1 MCVISLGCAT
11 SGGPQH
17 QLVKLPKRR
26 ASKGDN
32 DDGEEFNEKS
42 SKCVLSITEVALLR
56 LAIEEKTQK
65 KEKESASLCEF
76 FGEF

>member
-17 QLVKLPKRR
+17 QLVKLPKGR

-42 SKCVLSITEVALLR
+42 SKCVLSITEASPCDR
-56 LAIEEKTQK
+56 GKNPEKRERERK
-65 KEKESASLCEF
+65 F
-76 FGEF
+76 VRIFW

>member
-65 KEKESASLCEF
+65 KRERERKFVRF
-76 FGEF
+76 FW

>member
-1 MCVISLGCAT
+1 MVGHSISLR
-11 SGGPQH
+11 
-17 QLVKLPKRR
+17 KLPKRR
-26 ASKGDN
+26 ATSKGDN

-56 LAIEEKTQK
+56 LAIEEK
-65 KEKESASLCEF
+65 EKESANFSEF